1 VTVAEVL
8 ALDALVDAGL
18 QVRAGADQLQRE
30 VSWVHAGEIS
40 DIARFLQG
48 GELLL
53 TAGTGIGPSTRDQQ
67 TYVKALHEAGASA
80 LVLELG
86 RAFRSLPEPMRAAA
100 ERYELPVATLRRN
113 VPFAA
118 VMREVHGWI
127 IGRRYALQTRA
138 ERMALEFNDLLLA
151 GGSIPQIVHK
161 LHEVTSKPALLE
173 DAAHQLVEYAGR
185 ASDLDG
191 IVDNWSEHS
200 RLGHR
205 DRPSDSGGGAGA
217 TCAWSSVVLRDERWG
232 RIHVVAVG
240 TDVDDLDH
248 LAAERASAAVGL
260 ALLNDRHDAR
270 LAERRRADLLAEAER
285 RAPQDAGAFL
295 RQARSLGADFR
306 GCELVALRVVGTED
320 VIEQAIQHATE
331 RAEVSELA
339 LLSSIEPDACRMLLG
354 VPSDRDAAS
363 TARALADDVV
373 RRSGEAHVVAGISRP
388 TAVAGLP
395 RAFHEASECLRF
407 ARVSQ
412 ASGALEYATLGL
424 HLLLASLVE
433 GPELAAFVEA
443 ELGAL
448 LDYDAQARSPLLPTL
463 RALLAHDSNRAEAA
477 RALHL
482 ERRSLYY
489 RIGRI
494 EQILGQS
501 LNDYDVRLG
510 LGVALR
516 SLSLIEDRSISP
528 RR

>member
-1 VTVAEVL
+1 VF
-8 ALDALVDAGL
+8 ALDALVAAGL
-18 QVRAGADQLQRE
+18 EVRASAAQLQRE

-53 TAGTGIGPSTRDQQ
+53 TAGTGVGSSTREQQ
-67 TYVKALHEAGASA
+67 TYIKALYEARASA

-113 VPFAA
+113 VPFAE
-118 VMREVHGWI
+118 VTREVHAWI
-127 IGRRYALQTRA
+127 VGRRYALQTRA
-138 ERMALEFNDLLLA
+138 ERMALEFNDLLLS
-151 GGSIPQIVHK
+151 GGSIPQIVQK
-161 LHEVTSKPALLE
+161 LHEVTGKPALLE

-191 IVDNWSEHS
+191 IVDNWNEHS

-205 DRPSDSGGGAGA
+205 DKPSDGDGEDGSA

-240 TDVDDLDH
+240 PDVDDLDH

-260 ALLNDRHDAR
+260 ALLNSRQDAR
-270 LAERRRADLLAEAER
+270 LAERRRADLLAEVER
-285 RAPQDAGAFL
+285 RAPQDPGAFL

-306 GCELVALRVVGTED
+306 SCELVALRVVGSD
-320 VIEQAIQHATE
+320 HAIEQAIQHAAE
-331 RAEVSELA
+331 RAESSELA
-339 LLSSIEPDACRMLLG
+339 LLSSIEPDACRLLLG
-354 VPSDRDAAS
+354 VPSDRDAVA
-363 TARALADDVV
+363 TARAVVDDIVL
-373 RRSGEAHVVAGISRP
+373 RCGEAGGIVAGISRP
-388 TAVAGLP
+388 TALAGLP

-412 ASGALEYATLGL
+412 ASGALEYSTLGL

-448 LDYDAQARSPLLPTL
+448 LDYDAKARSPLLPTL

-516 SLSLIEDRSISP
+516 ALSLIEDRSISP